1 MVAGRPKAQ
10 IDEKKLRELANCQ
23 CTDLEIAA
31 TLGINVDTLHDN
43 FSEKV
48 AYYRAEGL
56 AVLRCTQ
63 WHKAIVSKDCAMLR
77 HLGKVYLGQKDE
89 IALTTNEP
97 SVRQLLNK
105 WEGGGSKIN
114 PANVVVKPESPPDK
128 IVNFPSSSNN
138 P

>member
-1 MVAGRPKAQ
+1 MVAGRPKAK
-10 IDEKKLRELANCQ
+10 IDERKMRELANCQ

-56 AVLRCTQ
+56 ATLRCAQ
-63 WHKAIVSKDCAMLR
+63 WTKAIVHKDASMLR
-77 HLGKVYLGQKDE
+77 HLGKCYLGQKDE

-97 SVRQLLNK
+97 SVRQLLNH
-105 WEGGGSKIN
+105 WEGQRGKVN
-114 PANVVVKPESPPDK
+114 PDNVVIKPEPKPTD
-128 IVNFPSSSNN
+128 PSSG
-138 P
+138 